1 MRVKNHLFICS
12 FHLNAITEKS
22 RNRGNVR
29 GRGNSDSRGWRGRES
44 RENERN
50 AGGAGDNKTNQNSQ
64 RRGPP
69 NTFRN
74 GGFGAGRGGR
84 SGG

>member
-1 MRVKNHLFICS
+1 MQ
-12 FHLNAITEKS
+12 NANVYNVQKSIFTEKS
-22 RNRGNVR
+22 RNRGNIR

-50 AGGAGDNKTNQNSQ
+50 AGGSGDKSNQNNQ
-64 RRGPP
+64 TRRGPP
-69 NTFRN
+69 GGFRN